1 MLLKGIFKKVQ
12 NYWTLNNDINTGIG
26 ELVSCY
32 LKIVALLLV
41 TISNLSSIVIG
52 STLYQIF

>member
-12 NYWTLNNDINTGIG
+12 NYWTLNNDINIGIG
-26 ELVSCY
+26 ELVSRY